1 MTCYT
6 ALLITTAAW
15 LLFAAACLY
24 AMHRQAKWMA
34 AQLRKNL
41 GDHHD

>member
-15 LLFAAACLY
+15 LLFAAVCVY
-24 AMHRQAKWMA
+24 AMQRQAKWMA
-34 AQLRKNL
+34 AQLQNDKGANH
-41 GDHHD
+41 G